1 MTIAPI
7 LQEVQ
12 NRLTRAQQTNSTMKR
27 VKGAVN
33 IYNNL
38 QQI

>member
-7 LQEVQ
+7 LQEAQ
-12 NRLTRAQQTNSTMKR
+12 NRFTRAQQTNSTMK
-27 VKGAVN
+27 KVN

-38 QQI
+38 HHI